1 MALDAPACRAGQ
13 HALGGLAA
21 LLVLAM
27 LAAGGFA
34 RASIPALSG
43 PGGARRPV
51 GDARKERALFASIA
65 VAMLVFAATAFGVAH
80 GGAFLTADRE
90 FSGAA
95 HAGLSALGLRDFE
108 WISRLGNGSVL
119 ALLCAAVAL
128 ALTVRGERGLAIGIV
143 AALGGNGLLDALLKR
158 VFVRVRPPADGALQ
172 QFHGWSF
179 PSGHAAGAMV
189 AYGFLGYLALRLLPP
204 RLRAPCLMIAAALVV
219 LVGTSRV
226 FINAHYAS
234 DVLAGFASGTAWLL
248 ACILVIERTRGAPY
262 RGGLNDRP
270 RRPAPSC

>member
-27 LAAGGFA
+27 LAAGGLLWALA
-34 RASIPALSG
+34 RTSPG
-43 PGGARRPV
+43 PGSARRPGRPV
-51 GDARKERALFASIA
+51 RHERALVASIA

-80 GGAFLTADRE
+80 GGAFLIADRE

-95 HAGLSALGLRDFE
+95 HAGLSAPGLRDFE
-108 WISRLGNGSVL
+108 WISWLGNGSVL
-119 ALLCAAVAL
+119 ALLCAAAAL
-128 ALTVRGERGLAIGIV
+128 ALTLRGERGLAIGIV
-143 AALGGNGLLDALLKR
+143 VALGGNGLLDALLKR

-219 LVGTSRV
+219 LVGASRV

-248 ACILVIERTRGAPY
+248 ACILVIERTRGAPR